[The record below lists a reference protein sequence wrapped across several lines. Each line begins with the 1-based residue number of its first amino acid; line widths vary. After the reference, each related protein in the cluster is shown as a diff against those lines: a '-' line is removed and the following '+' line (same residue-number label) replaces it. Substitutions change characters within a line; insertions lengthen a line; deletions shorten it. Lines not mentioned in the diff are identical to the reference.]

1 MQCQLLAGSHVGNTG
16 AGEPPGI
23 PVPTSLIPK
32 ELKTKR
38 RESRSPI
45 QMIAVNTPSLLPWR
59 KCRIVGNVDTGMQ
72 VKGVSWLRAS
82 YCSLEGAGSLTSFC
96 VPDLGGS
103 PKCKTRLA
111 MGPKEL
117 KLMVRRKKISE
128 KYHSDIH
135 LHFSSPTLNFGSKD
149 LQ

>member
-72 VKGVSWLRAS
+72 VKELAGLEHPTAALRVQ
-82 YCSLEGAGSLTSFC
+82 G
-96 VPDLGGS
+96 
-103 PKCKTRLA
+103 
-111 MGPKEL
+111 
-117 KLMVRRKKISE
+117 
-128 KYHSDIH
+128 H
-135 LHFSSPTLNFGSKD
+135 
-149 LQ
+149 